1 MRQLRDYE
9 KKLRAKESQPFLHE
23 FGDTLDS
30 SRPMPD
36 LLYATEVTEANDDL
50 MLELSEIQPRPK
62 PRIPK
67 FKSVDM
73 KLSSAQVC
81 YTISWY

>member
-9 KKLRAKESQPFLHE
+9 KKLRAKQSQPFLHE
-23 FGDTLDS
+23 FGDTLDA

-36 LLYATEVTEANDDL
+36 LLFATEVTEANDDL
-50 MLELSEIQPRPK
+50 LPELTEIQPRPK

-67 FKSVDM
+67 FKTVDL
-73 KLSSAQVC
+73 KFAFAQV
-81 YTISWY
+81 SLFWNFH